1 MVGQLNQRKDLII
14 AEMDSIKEMLIS
26 KIKQH
31 PRICNSASLN
41 VDMKT
46 SDPDFSTFMSL
57 DITLTQ
63 VSLNKNVK
71 LLFKN

>member
-14 AEMDSIKEMLIS
+14 AEMDSKKESLIS
-26 KIKQH
+26 KVNQD
-31 PRICNSASLN
+31 PRIWNSASLN
-41 VDMKT
+41 VDLKT
-46 SDPDFSTFMSL
+46 SDPDFSTFVSL

-71 LLFKN
+71 N